1 MGLRDISL
9 KPAYDSSIDDILND
23 FYIPVLSNS
32 IYYKRLAGFFSSDSL
47 AIAARGISRFIHNK
61 GNMRII
67 ASVKLNKSDIEAII
81 RGIKE
86 PLQVIEE
93 ASIRSIENITDE
105 FIKDHINA
113 LAWMVAN
120 NMLEIK
126 IAARFDRNI
135 LDSID
140 NRVENILSMPIFHQK
155 IGVLEDKNGDMISFS
170 GSINET
176 ASGWL
181 YNIEEFKVFRKWI
194 GEEMKYVEIDNKR
207 FEDYWE
213 GRVNTVNI
221 YDIPTALKQR
231 LIKIIEDNNITRP
244 TILEKLQQWERKL
257 SGRNNDVRRKDF
269 LINRNIEL
277 RDYQIK
283 AINSWIKY
291 GRGFIEMATG
301 TGKTY
306 VALGCIKE
314 LERQQQYLIIIISVP
329 FIHLIDQWV
338 KNLLRWGYN
347 YIVANSAEFNW
358 YAKLANRI
366 DDLNKHFINKLIIIT
381 THDTLSDSKFINI
394 ISEAKVPILLIA
406 DEVHGLGSPERRK
419 GLLDSYTY
427 RIGLSATPRRWF
439 DEEGTNFL
447 FDYFGKTVF
456 SFSLHDA
463 IRQGYL
469 TPYYYYPHFIELTE
483 DEFAKYLKY
492 TKVIAGKYK
501 KIKYKNDNNSKESS
515 EQPDEIEQEL
525 LTQLLNK
532 RRQIIVNAKKKFDE
546 FAHIL
551 DTEFSPYSK
560 LKRCLIYCSPQQIDR
575 VQDILNKRGI
585 IQHRFTAEEDREER
599 QKILDNFVKGNY
611 HALVAMRCLDE
622 GVDIP
627 SAETAFI
634 LASSTNPREFIQ
646 RRGRILRL
654 HEDKKYSYIYDFVVI
669 PTFDTDKYD
678 NIILNLEGRIVKNEL
693 ERVREFA
700 SSAEN
705 HEYALAFI
713 DRILSIYNK

>member
-155 IGVLEDKNGDMISFS
+155 IGVLEDNNGDMISFS

-257 SGRNNDVRRKDF
+257 SDRNNDVRRKDF

-277 RDYQIK
+277 RAYQID
-283 AINSWIKY
+283 AINSWMMHGK
-291 GRGFIEMATG
+291 GFIEMATG

-306 VALGCIKE
+306 VALGCVKK
-314 LERQQQYLIIIISVP
+314 LEEKHPQQLMVIITVP
-329 FIHLIDQWV
+329 YTHLINQWL
-338 KNLLRWGYN
+338 KNLEEWGY
-347 YIVANSAEFNW
+347 YGIIASSDEPNW
-358 YAKLANRI
+358 QSKLSDRI
-366 DDLNKHFINKLIIIT
+366 HDLNNCFLHKLIVIT
-381 THDTLSDSKFINI
+381 THDTLSSTRFIEIVSKTK
-394 ISEAKVPILLIA
+394 APILLIA

-419 GLLDSYTY
+419 GLLELYKY

-439 DEEGTNFL
+439 DEEGTDVL
-447 FDYFGKTVF
+447 FDYFGETVF
-456 SFSLHDA
+456 SFSLDDA

-469 TPYYYYPHFIELTE
+469 TPYYYYPHFIELTQ
-483 DEFAKYLKY
+483 DELKEYLKH
-492 TKVIAGKYK
+492 TRVIA
-501 KIKYKNDNNSKESS
+501 IKYKEKNKNDNLR
-515 EQPDEIEQEL
+515 EQEL

-532 RRQIIVNAKKKFDE
+532 RRQIIVNAKEKFDE
-546 FAHIL
+546 FARIL
-551 DTEFSPYSK
+551 SSYSK
-560 LKRCLIYCSPQQIDR
+560 LKRCLIYCSPQQIDM

-599 QKILDNFVKGNY
+599 QKILDNFMNGNY
-611 HALVAMRCLDE
+611 QALVAMRCLDE

-627 SAETAFI
+627 SAEVAFI
-634 LASSTNPREFIQ
+634 LASSTNPKEFIQ

-654 HEDKKYSYIYDFVVI
+654 HADKKYAYIHDFAVI
-669 PTFDTDKYD
+669 PTFNPHMYD
-678 NIILNLEGRIVKNEL
+678 NVILNIERKIITDELMRVK
-693 ERVREFA
+693 EFA
-700 SSAEN
+700 NSSMN
-705 HEYALAFI
+705 PTYALSEI
-713 DRILSIYNK
+713 DKILSIYK